1 MKPTP
6 RIECGPI
13 YSIGLWSATANIGRI
28 LRIDEKLLSGKTP
41 SEIEVMVKL
50 MMVKHYN
57 NASSNANY
65 KKNEL
70 TSYVF
75 YDLSGNATIFSLEE
89 LGLATTK
96 KVSTNKDTH

>member
-1 MKPTP
+1 MHHMS
-6 RIECGPI
+6 RIECGHI
-13 YSIGLWSATANIGRI
+13 YSVGLWSAMANIGRI
-28 LRIDEKLLSGKTP
+28 IRIDEKLLSEKST

-57 NASSNANY
+57 NASGCY

-75 YDLSGNATIFSLEE
+75 YDSSGNATRFSLED
-89 LGLATTK
+89 LGLAGAA
-96 KVSTNKDTH
+96 NK

>member
-1 MKPTP
+1 MNHTS
-6 RIECGPI
+6 RIECGHI
-13 YSIGLWSATANIGRI
+13 YSIGLWSAMANIGRI
-28 LRIDEKLLSGKTP
+28 LRIDEKLLSEKSS

-57 NASSNANY
+57 NANGCY

-75 YDLSGNATIFSLEE
+75 YDASGNTTKFSLED
-89 LGLATTK
+89 LGLTGA
-96 KVSTNKDTH
+96 TNK

>member
-1 MKPTP
+1 MNHTS
-6 RIECGPI
+6 RIECGHI
-13 YSIGLWSATANIGRI
+13 YSIGTWSGTANMGRI
-28 LRIDEKLLSGKTP
+28 LRIDEKLFSEKST

-57 NASSNANY
+57 NASGNY

-75 YDLSGNATIFSLEE
+75 YDLSGKTTSFSLEE
-89 LGLATTK
+89 LGLVKAK
-96 KVSTNKDTH
+96 KDTEKGEQ

>member
-1 MKPTP
+1 VMNLTS
-6 RIECGPI
+6 RIECGHI
-13 YSIGLWSATANIGRI
+13 FSIGLWSGVANLGRI
-28 LRIDEKLLSGKTP
+28 LRIDKKLLSGMSTP
-41 SEIEVMVKL
+41 EIELMIKP

-75 YDLSGNATIFSLEE
+75 YDLSGNATRFSLEE
-89 LGLATTK
+89 LGLARAKNNTE
-96 KVSTNKDTH
+96 KVK